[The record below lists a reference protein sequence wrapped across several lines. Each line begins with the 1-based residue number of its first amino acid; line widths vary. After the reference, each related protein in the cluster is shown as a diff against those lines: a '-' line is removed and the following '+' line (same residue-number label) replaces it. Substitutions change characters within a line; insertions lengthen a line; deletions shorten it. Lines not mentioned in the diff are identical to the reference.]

1 MRRKIEKK
9 REKELDTM
17 LVAKI
22 IEEKELEEKDLK
34 NKKEKERVRLL
45 QMMKENEEY
54 RQKSQQEAM

>member
-1 MRRKIEKK
+1 
-9 REKELDTM
+9 M

-22 IEEKELEEKDLK
+22 IEEKEMEEKDLK

-54 RQKSQQEAM
+54 RVKSQQEAQHEKQNDVEL